1 MSEKI
6 CFVVMGFGK
15 KTDFATG
22 RVLNL
27 DATYEHI
34 IKPAVEQTGYRCIR
48 ADDINHSGMIDFHM
62 YRMLLIADLVIADI
76 STTNANA
83 LYELGIRHALKNKTT
98 IILSEDK
105 TPLHFDL
112 NHIATIQYEHS
123 GEDITSTES
132 KRMIARLTAV
142 IQDATAGNDPDSP
155 VYTFLPKLKMPV
167 LDQEEVEA
175 IIAEAQSIENTW
187 STLLGD
193 AERFIKNS
201 EFGKAKIKFEEA
213 LKLNPN
219 DSYLIQRL
227 TLATYKDEQPNKIV
241 ALMNAIQI
249 LSKLDFKNSNDPET
263 TGLAGAINK
272 RLWNQ
277 TKNIH
282 FLEEAI
288 VAYKRGFTLKRDY
301 YNGENLTLCNLLM
314 SEQQVKGSTLEA
326 YYLIDAGN
334 VSKDVLQNVKQT
346 LEMSSPNKR
355 NDYKW
360 ILATTANL
368 SFFLKEDYLSYE
380 ENFKELADEWEL
392 KTYLESQEVFSKF
405 REH

>member
-1 MSEKI
+1 M
-6 CFVVMGFGK
+6 
-15 KTDFATG
+15 
-22 RVLNL
+22 
-27 DATYEHI
+27 
-34 IKPAVEQTGYRCIR
+34 
-48 ADDINHSGMIDFHM
+48 
-62 YRMLLIADLVIADI
+62 
-76 STTNANA
+76 
-83 LYELGIRHALKNKTT
+83 
-98 IILSEDK
+98 
-105 TPLHFDL
+105 
-112 NHIATIQYEHS
+112 
-123 GEDITSTES
+123 
-132 KRMIARLTAV
+132 
-142 IQDATAGNDPDSP
+142 
-155 VYTFLPKLKMPV
+155 
-167 LDQEEVEA
+167 
-175 IIAEAQSIENTW
+175 
-187 STLLGD
+187 
-193 AERFIKNS
+193 
-201 EFGKAKIKFEEA
+201 
-213 LKLNPN
+213 
-219 DSYLIQRL
+219 IQRL

-272 RLWNQ
+272 RLWNE